1 MRTSLQLT
9 LDGCERTEWPLWL
22 LTLSGA
28 NRKHM
33 LAYPLLLAEENLRE
47 VVSLTLRAD
56 SVTGTESGSGSNLS
70 V

>member
-1 MRTSLQLT
+1 MSLQLT
-9 LDGCERTEWPLWL
+9 LDGCERTAWPLCL

-33 LAYPLLLAEENLRE
+33 LAYPLLLAEENLGE
-47 VVSLTLRAD
+47 AVSLTLGAD
-56 SVTGTESGSGSNLS
+56 SVTRTELGSGSNLS

>member
-1 MRTSLQLT
+1 MSLQLT
-9 LDGCERTEWPLWL
+9 SDGCEMTEWPLCL
-22 LTLSGA
+22 LTLAGS

-47 VVSLTLRAD
+47 VMSLTLGAD
-56 SVTGTESGSGSNLS
+56 SVTRTELGSGSNLS